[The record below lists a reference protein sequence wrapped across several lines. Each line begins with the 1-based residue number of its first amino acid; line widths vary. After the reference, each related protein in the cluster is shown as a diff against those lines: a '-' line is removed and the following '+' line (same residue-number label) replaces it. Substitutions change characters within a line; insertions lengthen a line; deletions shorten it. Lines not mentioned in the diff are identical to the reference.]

1 MRKTLIGALAL
12 AFTLTVS
19 PGARAAHEDILVSIE
34 ARGNDISTVLS
45 GFARQS
51 GISLML
57 EPGASG
63 RVDVNLESI
72 PFEAA
77 LGAVVR
83 SAGLDYT
90 RILVPKNSTAVDI
103 QNSFNAVSYA
113 PRTNIVVDANPT
125 QPATAILSGSEVANA
140 WKVASELGMRE
151 VYWVHKPRAASAE
164 KPLAAPTTDSPSE
177 QESGTEEGVGAGT
190 VYSRVTKA
198 LSELQPDEAYALLQ
212 QVQGEVVRAM
222 EPQDWDPYFLA
233 ETGPLA
239 YPYPPNAYEGP
250 IRMSRTLGPAPV
262 RRGFTGYDPVVRRQG
277 YVLWP
282 Y

>member
-63 RVDVNLESI
+63 RVEVNLQSI

-90 RILVPKNSTAVDI
+90 RILVPKKSKAVYI
-103 QNSFNAVSYA
+103 QNSFNAVSYS
-113 PRTNIVVDANPT
+113 PLTNIVVDAIT
-125 QPATAILSGSEVANA
+125 HRQTTRFLAAAKLATA
-140 WKVASELGMRE
+140 WKV
-151 VYWVHKPRAASAE
+151 
-164 KPLAAPTTDSPSE
+164 
-177 QESGTEEGVGAGT
+177 
-190 VYSRVTKA
+190 
-198 LSELQPDEAYALLQ
+198 
-212 QVQGEVVRAM
+212 VQSSV
-222 EPQDWDPYFLA
+222 
-233 ETGPLA
+233 
-239 YPYPPNAYEGP
+239 
-250 IRMSRTLGPAPV
+250 
-262 RRGFTGYDPVVRRQG
+262 
-277 YVLWP
+277 
-282 Y
+282 